1 MLKFTPRERV
11 NVARL
16 LNASRRRSSSYR
28 RPCTPRTE
36 PSTTTCSKIFGTDRL
51 SWWRRDPQYTDW
63 RRRWMQVTLPL
74 DLRPAPVTLEFDKE
88 PDLGETAPKAQEL
101 LKASA
106 WTWFRRAMVYSAE
119 ASKRLCG
126 RNRKV
131 PQDYQRAVVPDT
143 VLFLHVFSLFCR
155 VKCPSL
161 SWSWQAMPH
170 PLNEPWCLTS
180 WVRCPLNAASS
191 VTICLSARC
200 ILRGAR

>member
-1 MLKFTPRERV
+1 
-11 NVARL
+11 
-16 LNASRRRSSSYR
+16 
-28 RPCTPRTE
+28 
-36 PSTTTCSKIFGTDRL
+36 
-51 SWWRRDPQYTDW
+51 
-63 RRRWMQVTLPL
+63 MQVTLPL

-200 ILRGAR
+200 ILRGSVKRFTGVLHDRVHPSAISVFLAKASVQWKLNLNRGI